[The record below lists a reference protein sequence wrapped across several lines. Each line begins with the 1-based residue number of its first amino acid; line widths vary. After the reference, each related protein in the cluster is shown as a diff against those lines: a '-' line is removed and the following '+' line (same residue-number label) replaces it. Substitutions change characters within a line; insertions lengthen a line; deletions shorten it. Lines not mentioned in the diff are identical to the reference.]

1 MNETSIAV
9 FRTFTA
15 DRTLSIGDVNVLI
28 DGEAVDARDE
38 DLDDDKTCNR
48 NFLSTLIFSWKR
60 IIEQMSLFFRRRF
73 LFLHRMICTEYF
85 LHDLG
90 TLQDVLERFPILEN
104 NLNSVFFDSIS
115 HRISRLSLLE
125 QCF

>member
-38 DLDDDKTCNR
+38 ALDEGFDVDKTCNR
-48 NFLSTLIFSWKR
+48 NFLTTLIFS
-60 IIEQMSLFFRRRF
+60 
-73 LFLHRMICTEYF
+73 
-85 LHDLG
+85 
-90 TLQDVLERFPILEN
+90 
-104 NLNSVFFDSIS
+104 
-115 HRISRLSLLE
+115 
-125 QCF
+125 

>member
-38 DLDDDKTCNR
+38 ALDEGFDDDKTCNR
-48 NFLSTLIFSWKR
+48 NFMTTLIFSWKR
-60 IIEQMSLFFRRRF
+60 VIEQCNDVTFLSATFPTQSDLHNTFFF
-73 LFLHRMICTEYF
+73 TI
-85 LHDLG
+85 LG
-90 TLQDVLERFPILEN
+90 LSRIEWFPM
-104 NLNSVFFDSIS
+104 FYQ
-115 HRISRLSLLE
+115 RISVIFQWYFFGCQLLT
-125 QCF
+125 Q